1 MNISGQ
7 KPFPTYVV
15 GRPFTV
21 DGKSR
26 TTKSKA
32 SGKANFDDYNS
43 WKIDLF
49 PSVSENSTSFNH
61 EVGLYWLEQ
70 AEAEHASVASF
81 ARHTLQ
87 LMSIGAPSE
96 LLIASQAASIDEIK
110 HAKMCYGFASTF
122 MNTDIAP
129 QSLDV
134 DGSLGE
140 LDLKNVIQSVIREG
154 CIEETLSAIEAHFRA
169 HYSTDFEV
177 KNVLKEIAADETR
190 HAQLAWDTISWITKK
205 FPEHQNFVKETF
217 LNAFEQKKHIL
228 KDEENSQPSNDCFDS
243 RKDVYL
249 QGYGILIHQDQE
261 KVRHTGIQNIIKPV
275 FNAGFDK
282 FSSISDKITNFDIA
296 LI

>member
-1 MNISGQ
+1 MNGSILGQ
-7 KPFPTYVV
+7 RPFPTYVV

-21 DGKSR
+21 DGISR

-32 SGKANFDDYNS
+32 SGKIDFDDYNS

-154 CIEETLSAIEAHFRA
+154 CIEETL
-169 HYSTDFEV
+169 
-177 KNVLKEIAADETR
+177 
-190 HAQLAWDTISWITKK
+190 
-205 FPEHQNFVKETF
+205 
-217 LNAFEQKKHIL
+217 
-228 KDEENSQPSNDCFDS
+228 
-243 RKDVYL
+243 
-249 QGYGILIHQDQE
+249 
-261 KVRHTGIQNIIKPV
+261 
-275 FNAGFDK
+275 
-282 FSSISDKITNFDIA
+282 
-296 LI
+296 